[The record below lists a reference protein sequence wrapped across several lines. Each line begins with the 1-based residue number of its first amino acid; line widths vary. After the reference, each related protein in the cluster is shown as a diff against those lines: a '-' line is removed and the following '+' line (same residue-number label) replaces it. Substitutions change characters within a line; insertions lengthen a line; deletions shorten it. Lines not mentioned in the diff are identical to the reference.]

1 MSSVSI
7 LLVLSLVVKNKYNIF
22 LPTEILKIIK
32 LHLNAITIQSI
43 FKLNRPLDN
52 LNIGDRVMIKKNNV
66 LQNRLFGTIININKT
81 TSTIKY
87 LPKLIPNWKRCNI
100 YFWKNYD
107 KLIDNFNFPYYTPKS
122 SKIENKLII
131 KLNKWKSDTNI
142 NSIIN
147 DNYRIKKVFDI
158 ENIIIKSNMFTY
170 FF

>member
-1 MSSVSI
+1 MSV
-7 LLVLSLVVKNKYNIF
+7 LLLLSEVAKIKYNIF
-22 LPTEILKIIK
+22 LPIEILKIIN
-32 LHLNAITIQSI
+32 LHLNAIIIQAL
-43 FKLNRPLDN
+43 FKLHRPLDK
-52 LNIGDRVMIKKNNV
+52 LSIGDRVMIKKNNV
-66 LQNRLFGTIININKT
+66 LHNRLFGTIININKT

-107 KLIDNFNFPYYTPKS
+107 KLIDNYNFPYYTPKS
-122 SKIENKLII
+122 NKVENKLII
-131 KLNKWKSDTNI
+131 KLNKWNSDTNI

>member
-1 MSSVSI
+1 MSSVST
-7 LLVLSLVVKNKYNIF
+7 LLFLSLVVKNKYNIF
-22 LPTEILKIIK
+22 FPTEILKIIK
-32 LHLNAITIQSI
+32 VHLNAITIQTI
-43 FKLNRPLDN
+43 FKLHRPLDS
-52 LNIGDRVMIKKNNV
+52 LKIGDRVMIKKNNV
-66 LQNRLFGTIININKT
+66 LNNRLFGTIININKK

-122 SKIENKLII
+122 SKIENNLII
-131 KLNKWKSDTNI
+131 KLNKWNSNTNI

-147 DNYRIKKVFDI
+147 ENYRIKKVFDI
-158 ENIIIKSNMFTY
+158 ENIIISSHMFKY